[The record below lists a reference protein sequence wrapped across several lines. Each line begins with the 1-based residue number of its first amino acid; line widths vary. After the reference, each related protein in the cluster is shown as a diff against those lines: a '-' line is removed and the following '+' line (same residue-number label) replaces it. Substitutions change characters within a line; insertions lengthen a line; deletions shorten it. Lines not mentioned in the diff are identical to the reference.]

1 MKRFRLINASSLE
14 EAVSLLQKYRERAK
28 LMAGGTDLLGQM
40 KNAIYP
46 ALPEVLINLKTLQ
59 NLQYIREDGE
69 CLKVGALTKLRDIA
83 SNLIVRDKYPA
94 LAQAARA
101 VASPQIRIMG
111 TIAGNLCQ
119 DIRCWYYRAS
129 KNYFYC
135 LRKKDAPKG
144 SLCYAVAGDH
154 RYHSIFGAVKRCI
167 AVNPSDTA
175 PALVALG
182 ARIRTTKRT
191 LQAEDF
197 FEVGPERTTV
207 LEDDEILTEIVI
219 PAPQPE
225 TKSIFL
231 KYAFRK
237 SIDFPIINCAV
248 TLTLGKGSV
257 QTSRMCLNAVYNLPY
272 RPTRS
277 EEFLR
282 KQPLE
287 DSTAEQA
294 SQMALEDAKPL
305 RHNKYMIP
313 LTRRLIKEALL
324 ALR

>member
-14 EAVSLLQKYRERAK
+14 EVVLLLQQYGEKAK

-46 ALPEVLINLKTLQ
+46 ALPEVLIDLKSLQ
-59 NLQYIREDGE
+59 HLQYIREDDGY
-69 CLKVGALTKLRDIA
+69 LRVGALARLRDIA
-83 SNLIVRDKYPA
+83 SNPIVRQKYPA
-94 LAQAARA
+94 LAQAAQA

-111 TIAGNLCQ
+111 TIGGNLCQ

-135 LRKKDAPKG
+135 LRKRDAQKG
-144 SLCYAVAGDH
+144 SPCYAVAGDH
-154 RYHSIFGAVKRCI
+154 RYHSIFGAVHRCI

-182 ARIRTTKRT
+182 ARIRTTKREVE
-191 LQAEDF
+191 AADF
-197 FEVGPERTTV
+197 FHVGPERTTV
-207 LEDDEILTEIVI
+207 LENDEVLTEIIV
-219 PAPQPE
+219 PTPQPG
-225 TKSIFL
+225 TRSTFL

-248 TLTLGKGSV
+248 ALVLDRGSV
-257 QTSRMCLNAVYNLPY
+257 KTSRICLNAVYNLPY

-282 KQPLE
+282 DQPLE
-287 DSTAEQA
+287 DSIAEQA
-294 SQMALEDAKPL
+294 SEIALADAKPL
-305 RHNKYMIP
+305 RQNKYMVP
-313 LTRRLIKEALL
+313 LTRRLIRDALV

>member
-1 MKRFRLINASSLE
+1 MRRFELINAPSLE
-14 EAVSLLQKYRERAK
+14 EAVSLLEQHREKAK

-46 ALPEVLINLKTLQ
+46 ALPEVLINLKTLP

-69 CLKVGALTKLRDIA
+69 CLRVGALTRLRDIA
-83 SNLIVRDKYPA
+83 SNPTVGNRYPA
-94 LAQAARA
+94 LAQAARG

-135 LRKKDAPKG
+135 LRKKDAQKG
-144 SLCYAVAGDH
+144 SPCYAVAGDH
-154 RYHSIFGAVKRCI
+154 RYHSIFGAVNRCI

-182 ARIRTTKRT
+182 ARIRTTKRDV
-191 LQAEDF
+191 AIDDF
-197 FEVGPERTTV
+197 FRVGPERTTI

-219 PAPQPE
+219 PAPPRG

-237 SIDFPIINCAV
+237 VIDFPIINCAIALV
-248 TLTLGKGSV
+248 LDKGSV
-257 QTSRMCLNAVYNLPY
+257 RASRICLNAVHNLPY
-272 RPTRS
+272 RPIRS

-282 KQPLE
+282 DQPLE
-287 DSTAEQA
+287 EPITEEA
-294 SQMALEDAKPL
+294 SQMALEGAKPL
-305 RHNKYMIP
+305 KQNRYMVP
-313 LTRRLIKEALL
+313 LARRLIKEALL
-324 ALR
+324 ALG

>member
-14 EAVSLLQKYRERAK
+14 EAVSLLQQHGEKAK

-46 ALPEVLINLKTLQ
+46 ALPEVLISLKTLQ
-59 NLQYIREDGE
+59 QLQYIREDNGY
-69 CLKVGALTKLRDIA
+69 LRVGALARLRDIA
-83 SNLIVRDKYPA
+83 SNPIVREKYPA
-94 LAQAARA
+94 LAQSARA

-135 LRKKDAPKG
+135 LRKKNAKKG
-144 SLCYAVAGDH
+144 SVCYAVAGDH
-154 RYHSIFGAVKRCI
+154 RYHSIFGAVNRCI

-182 ARIRTTKRT
+182 ARIRTTKRI
-191 LQAEDF
+191 LEAEDF
-197 FEVGPERTTV
+197 FQVGPERTTV
-207 LEDDEILTEIVI
+207 LEVGEVLMEIIV

-231 KYAFRK
+231 KYAFRT
-237 SIDFPIINCAV
+237 SIDFPIVNCAV
-248 TLTLGKGSV
+248 ALVLNRGSV
-257 QTSRMCLNAVYNLPY
+257 QTSRICLNAVYNLPY

-282 KQPLE
+282 NQPLE
-287 DSTAEQA
+287 DSIAEQA
-294 SQMALEDAKPL
+294 SRVAVEDAKPL
-305 RHNKYMIP
+305 KQNRYMVP
-313 LTRRLIKEALL
+313 LTRRLIKNSLA